1 MILLHPMWLVL
12 LLLLPLPWLYLRRK
26 DYLGYSDVR
35 LVDGA
40 RGNRFLQ
47 SVPPALITIALALLV
62 VCLARPQVRQE
73 DATQTVKSR
82 DIIFAVDISGSMT
95 SKFEGEI
102 PKPEKGNA
110 DLDKDLPPLPAKRAG
125 DSGYSS
131 GNSPDP
137 DAGKRRIDA
146 AQSAVTRFVRARY
159 LRGEGDRIGIMVFD
173 TEPHW
178 SWPLTDDLKMIYRK
192 GLFISEGI
200 GGGTNFGDRDP
211 GPIDAAAAHID
222 ERGQAATRVLIIVT
236 DGEDSIGYKAME
248 RLVQKLQ
255 ERHIR
260 LYVIGVGETLAHR
273 DVDIIRLAEA
283 VGGQVFRVENAQ
295 DMARCFDSI
304 DQMERSP
311 VEVQTH
317 TSYQDVFFYF
327 AAAALGFLFLG
338 ALSEVVIVRQ

>member
-1 MILLHPMWLVL
+1 MILLHPLWLAL

-35 LVDGA
+35 LVEGA
-40 RGNRFLQ
+40 RGNRFLHR
-47 SVPPALITIALALLV
+47 VPLALITIGLALLIV
-62 VCLARPQVRQE
+62 SLACPQVRRE
-73 DATQTVKSR
+73 DDTQVVKSR

-102 PKPEKGNA
+102 PKPEKGSG
-110 DLDKDLPPLPAKRAG
+110 DLDKELPPADSKGPRAG
-125 DSGYSS
+125 DS
-131 GNSPDP
+131 PDP
-137 DAGKRRIDA
+137 DVGKRRIDA

-159 LRGEGDRIGIMVFD
+159 IRGEGDRVGIMVFD
-173 TEPHW
+173 TDPHW

-211 GPIDAAAAHID
+211 GPIDAAAAHFD
-222 ERGQAATRVLIIVT
+222 ERGQAATRVMIMVT
-236 DGEDSIGYKAME
+236 DGEDRIGAEAME
-248 RLVQKLQ
+248 RLRSKLQ
-255 ERHIR
+255 QRHIR

-273 DVDIIRLAEA
+273 DVDIIRLAES

-304 DQMERSP
+304 DSMERSP
-311 VEVQTH
+311 VEVPTH

-327 AAAALGFLFLG
+327 SAAALGLFLLG
-338 ALSEVVIVRQ
+338 ALSEVIIVRQ